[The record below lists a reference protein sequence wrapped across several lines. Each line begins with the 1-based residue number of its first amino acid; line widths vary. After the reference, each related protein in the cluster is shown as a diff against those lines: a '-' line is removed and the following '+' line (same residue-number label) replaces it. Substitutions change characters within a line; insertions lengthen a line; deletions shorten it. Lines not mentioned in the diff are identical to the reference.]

1 MKLTK
6 VGKIVVAALILII
19 AIVALII
26 YYKNKTDLNIE
37 KIESNEFY
45 DIKIDYDKTGIA
57 ALDKNVSK
65 FG

>member
-26 YYKNKTDLNIE
+26 YYKNKTDLSIE

-57 ALDKNVSK
+57 A
-65 FG
+65 

>member
-26 YYKNKTDLNIE
+26 YYKNKTDLSIE
-37 KIESNEFY
+37 KI
-45 DIKIDYDKTGIA
+45 
-57 ALDKNVSK
+57 
-65 FG
+65 